1 MLTKSEVTVNCV
13 VAVEMFTLSLQN
25 IFDSDRY
32 GTAYKCKFGMCTC
45 DVGHTKCGL
54 VLNSYHFILQF

>member
-1 MLTKSEVTVNCV
+1 MLTKSEATVNCV

-32 GTAYKCKFGMCTC
+32 GTAYKCRCVLVRI
-45 DVGHTKCGL
+45 DVGYTKCGL
-54 VLNSYHFILQF
+54 VLYSYHLQF